1 MHIKERTRRT
11 SIIRTNART
20 ATAHRVIPSRGLA
33 ISRRA
38 GHSEERAGQVHPAR
52 LILAGEH
59 QLPRTRTDTFSNN
72 QQIKTLLATA
82 LERDRYALII
92 MLDRDNAITKAIE
105 RVSRRR
111 LIQQTGKIPAQHL
124 KLSRR
129 TIDLQTGQIN
139 LRRRAV
145 VLIDPRK
152 PGLAGIEILYRL
164 LKPHQTQDLPSR
176 ATHIHILPAIA
187 KGRRLLDNR
196 DIAIA
201 LRQPPGRGTPRD
213 TGPGNKNAARAALDA
228 FELIDKM
235 PSVRTIWLS
244 DCDASCTSWR
254 LCR

>member
-1 MHIKERTRRT
+1 M
-11 SIIRTNART
+11 
-20 ATAHRVIPSRGLA
+20 
-33 ISRRA
+33 
-38 GHSEERAGQVHPAR
+38 
-52 LILAGEH
+52 
-59 QLPRTRTDTFSNN
+59 
-72 QQIKTLLATA
+72 
-82 LERDRYALII
+82 
-92 MLDRDNAITKAIE
+92 
-105 RVSRRR
+105 
-111 LIQQTGKIPAQHL
+111 
-124 KLSRR
+124 
-129 TIDLQTGQIN
+129 
-139 LRRRAV
+139 RRRAV